1 SQQVNKALAQLDQVV
16 QQNASQAEEMSSMA
30 EELSGQADSLQNTI
44 SFFKV
49 DQTDGEQRRL
59 IDRTGGNGGGH
70 AAPAGSQHARHAG
83 AGARHAVRAGSASA
97 TRTGSTDPAG
107 SAAPKGEA
115 TGITIPM
122 GGSGGAGDVH
132 DDEFEEY

>member
-1 SQQVNKALAQLDQVV
+1 
-16 QQNASQAEEMSSMA
+16 MA

-44 SFFKV
+44 SFFTV
-49 DQTDGEQRRL
+49 DQTDGGQRRL

-70 AAPAGSQHARHAG
+70 SLPGTTQHAQHTGDSAHKTASRKG
-83 AGARHAVRAGSASA
+83 ASA
-97 TRTGSTDPAG
+97 PT
-107 SAAPKGEA
+107 SAASAPKGEA

-122 GGSGGAGDVH
+122 EGGGNGGAGDMQ